1 MYLFSMRATMFNK
14 IIVIVDK
21 SFELVVIRIMIR
33 IQEFFYGILWN
44 KGL

>member
-14 IIVIVDK
+14 IIAIVDK

-33 IQEFFYGILWN
+33 IQEFF
-44 KGL
+44 